1 MENPYSGREQTQAK
15 HYILRRYLQALAFK
29 VLTFT
34 DITYVDGFSGPW
46 RTETE
51 DFSDSSFMIAITTL
65 LDVKGQVEQ
74 RNGIRR
80 KVRCFFSEENSRTFS
95 LLEDAVKRF
104 HTPDNGFEVKTYFGK
119 FEEAVN
125 EIQMFIGPSF
135 PLGIM

>member
-1 MENPYSGREQTQAK
+1 
-15 HYILRRYLQALAFK
+15 
-29 VLTFT
+29 
-34 DITYVDGFSGPW
+34 
-46 RTETE
+46 
-51 DFSDSSFMIAITTL
+51 MIAITTL

-135 PLGIM
+135 PLIFIDPTGWTGYPLEKDSTAFPASTMRSAYNFHVRFRESFHAQ